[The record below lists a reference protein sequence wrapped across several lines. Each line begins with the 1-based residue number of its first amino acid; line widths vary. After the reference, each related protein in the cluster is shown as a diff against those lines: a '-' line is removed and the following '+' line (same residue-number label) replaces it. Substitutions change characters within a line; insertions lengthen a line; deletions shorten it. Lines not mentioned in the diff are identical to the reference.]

1 MDSIQ
6 GKLDLLHNEIKEMGD
21 IIDLDWCGKLLYTYY
36 EHFNDNNL
44 RHRAGS
50 LIAFLGLLL
59 EWEDESGFPFY
70 TGTEEYDCHHFDK
83 YLKEFLRYSSDI
95 KKQYPNIYLVTV
107 ESLIQL
113 DKRENWES
121 EFPNIPSGL
130 FDTVRKNLFRNDVK
144 ELNDETYQ
152 KVLKE
157 AGMLY

>member
-44 RHRAGS
+44 RYRAGS
-50 LIAFLGLLL
+50 LIAFWGLLL

-70 TGTEEYDCHHFDK
+70 TGTEEYHCHHFDK
-83 YLKEFLRYSSDI
+83 YLKEFLKYSSDI
-95 KKQYPNIYLVTV
+95 KKQFPNIYLVTV

-144 ELNDETYQ
+144 KLNDETYQ
-152 KVLKE
+152 KALKE

>member
-6 GKLDLLHNEIKEMGD
+6 GKLDLLRNEIKEMGG
-21 IIDLDWCGKLLYTYY
+21 IIDLDWCCKLLYTYY
-36 EHFNDNNL
+36 EHFNDHNL
-44 RHRAGS
+44 RYRTGS

-83 YLKEFLRYSSDI
+83 YLKEFLKYSSDI
-95 KKQYPNIYLVTV
+95 KRQFPNIYLATV
-107 ESLIQL
+107 ESLIKL

-121 EFPNIPSGL
+121 EFPNIPSEL
-130 FDTVRKNLFRNDVK
+130 FDTVRKKLFWSNVEK
-144 ELNDETYQ
+144 LNDETYQ
-152 KVLKE
+152 KALKE

>member
-21 IIDLDWCGKLLYTYY
+21 IINLDWCGKLLYTYY

-44 RHRAGS
+44 RYRAGS

-83 YLKEFLRYSSDI
+83 YLEEFLKYSSDI

-130 FDTVRKNLFRNDVK
+130 FDTVRKKLFRNDVK
-144 ELNDETYQ
+144 KLNDETYQ
-152 KVLKE
+152 KALKE